1 MHPLTISPV
10 VASEVLKRGEIE
22 PEEFRR
28 NVRHWFP
35 AGWSI
40 CHELKRRHS
49 SFPARLHIETSV
61 GRKGVREVHKL
72 MSAEAMRMTVETEFG
87 LRFALESEDI
97 IAAYEPFD
105 TPTRNLKRISSAKAL
120 ETAEVKMAEWRKLY
134 PLGFGQIECAV
145 ELMGAKHALAID
157 DSEISDA
164 IRREVELLMAI
175 APARS
180 ALETFF
186 RVRFVFLLPCR
197 ICVAREGYEERILKY
212 SRPLEQIETISI
224 HPATD

>member
-61 GRKGVREVHKL
+61 GRKGVREVRKL
-72 MSAEAMRMTVETEFG
+72 MSAEAMRMTVEAEFG

-105 TPTRNLKRISSAKAL
+105 TPTRNLRRPSSAKAL
-120 ETAEVKMAEWRKLY
+120 ETAEAKMAEWRKLY
-134 PLGFGQIECAV
+134 PLGFGQIEHAV
-145 ELMGAKHALAID
+145 GQLGAKQALAID

-164 IRREVELLMAI
+164 IRREVELLMGI

-186 RVRFVFLLPCR
+186 RLRFVFLLPCR
-197 ICVAREGYEERILKY
+197 ICMARDGYEERILKY